1 MYTEALKSLNWIIH
15 NASHKSASF
24 RWNGIDYTASVKLK
38 TMINLEGFKLRV
50 SHGGG
55 IKSFE
60 LEVIHY
66 EDHLLYQ
73 LNDHGP
79 LRAEITN
86 TKEETLNELLN
97 NILGMTLGPPLK
109 VICMNGFPNADQIQS
124 LERVITSQGIIYGCS
139 IPSLL
144 EKELISVE
152 SIIND
157 CLANRLICEDN
168 GIWYCSYYDYS
179 QPLTLQSHGFVIKVG
194 VLMEGEEYL
203 RALPSFIITA
213 GDR

>member
-1 MYTEALKSLNWIIH
+1 
-15 NASHKSASF
+15 
-24 RWNGIDYTASVKLK
+24 
-38 TMINLEGFKLRV
+38 MINLEGFKLRV

-73 LNDHGP
+73 LNDHEP

-109 VICMNGFPNADQIQS
+109 VICMNGFPNADQILL
-124 LERVITSQGIIYGCS
+124 LERVIALQGIVYGGS

-144 EKELISVE
+144 EKALIPVE
-152 SIIND
+152 SIVNMS
-157 CLANRLICEDN
+157 LMNRLICEDN
-168 GIWYCSYYDYS
+168 GIWYCSHYDYG
-179 QPLTLQSHGFVIKVG
+179 QPLTLQSHGFVIKDG

-203 RALPSFIITA
+203 RASPRFIITA
-213 GDR
+213 GDK